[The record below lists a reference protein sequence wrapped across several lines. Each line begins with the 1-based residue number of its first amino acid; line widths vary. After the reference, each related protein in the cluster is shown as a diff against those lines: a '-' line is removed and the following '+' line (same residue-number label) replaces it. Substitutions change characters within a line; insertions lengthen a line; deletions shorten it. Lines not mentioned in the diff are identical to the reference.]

1 MPAPMRKT
9 SHLQV
14 FSATSLM
21 VMAPTFQSLLI
32 MMSAYLT
39 HVGHSHMVLKTTSH
53 TRGCNTWPPKDGLA
67 LPCALAAFESHAP
80 APPCRSTVHAAIVD
94 YPQAGWPWS
103 PPTTAARA
111 AAAYHALLPSTAS
124 IVHPA
129 NIDYPRAGWL

>member
-39 HVGHSHMVLKTTSH
+39 NVGYSHMVLKTATPAVATHGRPKTASH
-53 TRGCNTWPPKDGLA
+53 SPVHWPLSSLTRLRR
-67 LPCALAAFESHAP
+67 LAAAQSM
-80 APPCRSTVHAAIVD
+80 
-94 YPQAGWPWS
+94 PQ
-103 PPTTAARA
+103 
-111 AAAYHALLPSTAS
+111 L
-124 IVHPA
+124 
-129 NIDYPRAGWL
+129 